1 MVKRAPMTIEE
12 QRAYLRR
19 CEIGWKAATDGQAA
33 EARARTDEEKWDFAD
48 RLLSDWPH
56 VQKRPSEISGLV
68 EQQRLL
74 MKLHRR

>member
-1 MVKRAPMTIEE
+1 MTIDE

-19 CEIGWKAATDGQAA
+19 CEIGWKAASDGQIA
-33 EARARTDEEKWDFAD
+33 EARARTDEEKWEFAD
-48 RLLSDWPH
+48 RLLSN
-56 VQKRPSEISGLV
+56 RPAVAAEPSPISGLV